1 VAVNDFAQI
10 MGAKAE
16 RMSKAWEDASLKQT
30 TTLGVTFGLQMKVP
44 SQALKIIQ
52 YEIMDDL
59 KRNLYAGFPAV
70 EAALNEAMESP
81 VWDWVGL
88 TKRRNGDEVTSP
100 RDIVDT
106 GALKDSMLIRQ
117 NGLGLI
123 VSYNT
128 PYAAIVHYGGVT
140 WNGGILQDRP
150 WAEAVLLGGG
160 PVSQINW
167 AALLV
172 GSVS

>member
-1 VAVNDFAQI
+1 
-10 MGAKAE
+10 MGARAQ
-16 RMSKAWEDASLKQT
+16 RMSQAWEQASLKQS
-30 TTLGVTFGLQMKVP
+30 TTLGITFDINMKVP

-59 KRNLYAGFPAV
+59 KKNLYANIPAV

-81 VWDWVGL
+81 VWDWVGA
-88 TKRRNGDEVTSP
+88 TQRKNGSVVTSP
-100 RDIVDT
+100 RDIVDK
-106 GALKDSMLIRQ
+106 GDLKNSLIIKEK
-117 NGLGLI
+117 GLGLI

-140 WNGGILQDRP
+140 WNGGIVQDRP

-167 AALLV
+167 AALLQ
-172 GSVS
+172 

>member
-1 VAVNDFAQI
+1 MSADYFGEVMN
-10 MGAKAE
+10 AKAQ
-16 RMSKAWEDASLKQT
+16 RMRQAWEEADLKQT
-30 TTLGVTFGLQMKVP
+30 TTIGITFDLQMKVP

-59 KRNLYAGFPAV
+59 KRNLYANIPYV

-88 TKRRNGDEVTSP
+88 TRRKNGDRVTSP

-106 GALKDSMLIRQ
+106 GKLKESLLIRQ

-123 VSYNT
+123 VSYNI
-128 PYAAIVHYGGVT
+128 PYAAIIHYGGVT
-140 WNGGILQDRP
+140 WTGGIIQSRP

-167 AALLV
+167 AALLRE
-172 GSVS
+172 